1 VTGSSVAVVGTDPT
15 MVYDALRNVVATALG
30 DLDPASALED
40 FTVRD
45 VAASSSDS
53 VLARVLEAL
62 NTPPFL
68 TERRVVVVRDAQS
81 LLSDEASE
89 VVKWLASPA
98 PGVVLVLGVV
108 GTKAN
113 KLVKAAGDVVEVNV
127 GARAP
132 DRVAYVKEK
141 LADYGV
147 QVDHAV
153 AQGITERVGD
163 DLARVDSLARTLASI
178 FASTPLTMSQVAP
191 YLGDAGDVP
200 EWDLTDAIDQ
210 GDVTAAIVVTRR
222 MLDSRSRVGLQVLN
236 ALQRHYLRLA
246 RLEGSDARN
255 DDAAAAL
262 LGIHRYPAGKALR
275 VAQRLGA
282 DRISTAVHLITRAD
296 LDLKGGVTYGGKDL
310 NTDLDLTE
318 LTVLEILVARLAR
331 LSQGARRR

>member
-40 FTVRD
+40 FTARD
-45 VAASSSDS
+45 AAASSSES

-68 TERRVVVVRDAQS
+68 SERRVVVVRDAQS
-81 LLSDEASE
+81 LLSDESNQVA
-89 VVKWLASPA
+89 KWIANPA

-113 KLVKAAGDVVEVNV
+113 KLVKAASDVVEVNV
-127 GARAP
+127 SSRAP

-141 LADYGV
+141 LDEYGV
-147 QVDHAV
+147 NVEHAV
-153 AQGITERVGD
+153 IQGITDRVGD
-163 DLARVDSLARTLASI
+163 DLSRVDSLARTLASI
-178 FASTPLTMSQVAP
+178 FASAPLNMDQVRP

-200 EWDLTDAIDQ
+200 EWDLTDAIDK
-210 GDVTAAIVVTRR
+210 GDATTAIVVARR
-222 MLDSRSRVGLQVLN
+222 MLDSKSRAGLQLVN
-236 ALQRHYLRLA
+236 ALQRHYLRMA
-246 RLEGSDARN
+246 RLEGSDARS
-255 DDAAAAL
+255 DDAAATL
-262 LGIHRYPAGKALR
+262 LGIHRFPAGKSLR
-275 VAQRLGA
+275 VAQRLGPE
-282 DRISTAVHLITRAD
+282 RISAAVHLITNAD
-296 LDLKGGVTYGGKDL
+296 LDLKGGVSYGGKDL

-318 LTVLEILVARLAR
+318 LTVIEILVARLAR